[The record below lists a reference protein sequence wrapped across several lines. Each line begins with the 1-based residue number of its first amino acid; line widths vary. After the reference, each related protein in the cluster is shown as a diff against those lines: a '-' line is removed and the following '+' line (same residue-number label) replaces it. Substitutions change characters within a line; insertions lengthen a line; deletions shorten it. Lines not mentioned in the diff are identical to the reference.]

1 MTGSEANQS
10 RLLHKLNKK
19 LSEEHRQLLKVRER
33 ERERDRQTE
42 REKGR
47 KERERGMRDIIHFLF
62 CLT

>member
-33 ERERDRQTE
+33 ERERERERDRDRQTDRE
-42 REKGR
+42 RKGERREK
-47 KERERGMRDIIHFLF
+47 EE
-62 CLT
+62 